1 MEEIIEYLKER
12 IKGIKA
18 SNKPMNRARCGYED
32 GCIIS
37 GYEAQKIIDFY
48 ESNKKE
54 SEETPNVQDTT
65 PEWDK
70 IPEGFDWVGVDRDG
84 EEVAHMNEPTAI
96 RSGFWIQHPYS
107 KKFQFHTGREFDM
120 DGIDWTKTLSKR
132 PQ

>member
-54 SEETPNVQDTT
+54 SEETSNVPDIT

-70 IPEGFDWVGVDRDG
+70 IPEGFDFVAVDEDG
-84 EEVAHMNEPTAI
+84 EEYAFTSE
-96 RSGFWIQHPYS
+96 PYS
-107 KKFQFHTGREFDM
+107 LSACWVKGANVFTGRKLNM
-120 DGIDWTKTLSKR
+120 AGIDWTKTLSKR